1 MRKTIL
7 LATLTT
13 SLLLTTTA
21 CTNNLPTPKHGCK
34 APSKEQIELQDALS
48 NYTHATL
55 NNDVD
60 TLVSFVYP
68 KVFTLVPKE
77 KMTSM
82 LTEMYASGK
91 APNIKEI
98 QHINLTP
105 ITKYDQGT
113 FSIITSVMSM
123 ELNSPRQDPN
133 FEAFMLDMLKKKLG
147 ENSKITLDAEKHQF
161 LISNESKIIGIN
173 EGTEGWKFVGY
184 DQAKQY
190 ASKNILPKEITDT
203 LK

>member
-21 CTNNLPTPKHGCK
+21 CTNNLPTPKHGCET
-34 APSKEQIELQDALS
+34 PSKEQTELQDALS

-55 NNDVD
+55 NNDVN